1 MAKNMIHTPGNQL
14 EGVRA
19 ATVSGQA
26 IAIGQIPAVALT
38 DSEATTNAITY
49 KTDGVFRVPV
59 LGPIATIGALVYV
72 VDATSVVSTVNTGVR
87 FGYALELIAGATTV
101 AIKVKLGY

>member
-1 MAKNMIHTPGNQL
+1 MAKNMVHTPGNQL

-26 IAIGQIPAVALT
+26 IAIGQLPAVALT

-49 KTDGVFRVPV
+49 KCDGVFRVPV
-59 LGPIATIGALVYV
+59 LGPVAIGALVYV

-87 FGYALELIAGATTV
+87 FGYALEAIAGATT
-101 AIKVKLGY
+101 ATIKVKLGY